1 MKAVSSALVAFLLT
15 AGAITGAAAENWPTR
30 PITMVLPFGP
40 GGATDAIGRVVGERM
55 SKGLDQPVVI
65 ANRAGAGG
73 EIAATSVTKS
83 PADGYTIL
91 FATVSTLVV
100 LPLTKANLSYNVAD
114 DFVPIGVVAKS
125 PNLLLVSPRLPV
137 NSLQELI
144 AYAKQNPNKLNFAS
158 SGAGTN
164 THLIGEAFKFQAGIE
179 AIHVPYRT
187 GVQAFTELTEG
198 QIHFSFDTIVWSL
211 PQVQAGKLK
220 SFGITSAQRSKIA
233 PEIPTIA
240 EQGLPG
246 FEGITWYAIVA
257 PTGTPERVLATLR
270 KELAAALGDP
280 AVVER
285 VRAFGAEAAY
295 GNPNEYSTLIK
306 SETTKWGR
314 IVKQANIK
322 VQ

>member
-1 MKAVSSALVAFLLT
+1 MNAVSSALVAALLT
-15 AGAITGAAAENWPTR
+15 AGATTGAAADNWPSR
-30 PITMVLPFGP
+30 PVTMVLPFGA

-65 ANRAGAGG
+65 SNRAGAGG
-73 EIAATSVTKS
+73 EIAATSVAKS

-100 LPLTKANLSYNVAD
+100 LPLTKPSLGYNVAK
-114 DFVPIGVVAKS
+114 DFVPIGLVAKS

-144 AYAKQNPNKLNFAS
+144 AYAKQNPGKLNFAS
-158 SGAGTN
+158 SGTGTN

-187 GVQAFTELTEG
+187 GVQAFAELTEG

-246 FEGITWYAIVA
+246 FEGITWYAVMT
-257 PTGTPERVLATLR
+257 PVGTPEPVLATLR
-270 KELAAALGDP
+270 KELAAALNDP

-285 VRAFGAEAAY
+285 VRGFGAEAAF
-295 GNPNEYSTLIK
+295 GGPDEYATLIK
-306 SETTKWGR
+306 QETAKWGR

-322 VQ
+322 VR